1 MGSEVIPMIREYA
14 KELELPGPFE
24 VDPAS
29 GQNLP
34 VEAVAG

>member
-1 MGSEVIPMIREYA
+1 MGSEVIPMIREYP
-14 KELELPGPFE
+14 KELGLPGPFE
-24 VDPAS
+24 VDPVS